1 MSIPAAFDHLVLAV
15 PDLEEGVRRFTELT
29 GVVPTAGGRHPGK
42 GTANYLVGL
51 APVGWETGD
60 GSDAKALTY
69 LEIIGPDLEQTL
81 PEGTPYSF
89 DVDKLT
95 EMTLRTWAIHPEG
108 FDERLAAAEAAG
120 VDYGFA
126 SEMSRTT
133 PDGELLEWRLTQ
145 RFPLPAGGT
154 QPFLIDWMDS
164 THPALT
170 DIGIIRFDSFEVV
183 TPDVPG
189 TRAALEVLGAAD
201 TEVVEGSE
209 YRIRA
214 TLSGPAGS
222 VSFGD

>member
-15 PDLEEGVRRFTELT
+15 PDLEDGVKEFTALT

-51 APVGWETGD
+51 APAGWETGD

-69 LEIIGPDLEQTL
+69 LEIIGPDREQTL

-145 RFPLPAGGT
+145 RFPLPAEGT
-154 QPFLIDWMDS
+154 QPFLIDWLES

-170 DIGIIRFDSFEVV
+170 DIGIIGFDSFEVV
-183 TPDVPG
+183 TPDVAG
-189 TRAALEVLGAAD
+189 TRTALEVLGAAD
-201 TEVVEGSE
+201 TDVVEGPE
-209 YRIRA
+209 YGIRA
-214 TLSGPAGS
+214 TLTGPAGS
-222 VSFGD
+222 VTFGA